1 MTGAPGGRPD
11 DRAAAEELEVLFPDR
26 ALTVRD
32 PDTGAAAALTVREFR
47 FREGLEAQAAGAQLI
62 AALAALVPAAP
73 GAPGPGPAEIDAALG
88 AHADIWLDSVA
99 RACGRPAAWLA
110 RLGDAD
116 ARAVSEAMWSANGG
130 FFARRAAAAAAA
142 ARTSAAAPCPLPAS
156 STRSCAPATAA
167 ATPTSPPV

>member
-1 MTGAPGGRPD
+1 MTGAPGGRPE
-11 DRAAAEELEVLFPDR
+11 DRAAAELEVLFPDR

-47 FREGLEAQAAGAQLI
+47 FREGLEAQAAAAPLI
-62 AALAALVPAAP
+62 GALAALVPSAP
-73 GAPGPGPAEIDAALG
+73 DAPGPGPAEIDAALG
-88 AHADIWLDSVA
+88 AHADIWLDLAA

-110 RLGDAD
+110 RLADAD

-142 ARTSAAAPCPLPAS
+142 RKSAAAPCPLPAF

-167 ATPTSPPV
+167 ATPISRPA